1 MNLPLVGVVN
11 VTPVPAGA
19 PSATLL
25 GADNPDEMKPVIDLL
40 TQTRKS
46 LTLRS
51 LFMTGFPYDPEFFA
65 AGLALARQ
73 WSRQG
78 LKVAV
83 VDLDFRNPTLLRPKP
98 DPNEGYVDA
107 LEYGCSFQRI
117 AWELVNDAL
126 WLVGPGSHPPEER
139 RFTEHPDWARVMRI
153 FSGRVDVTLYLAP
166 FLDKKGFSGALSKR
180 MDGVLIATSVRRSSR
195 AALRDA
201 FLELWGSDA
210 PMIGYLGLDVPYVL
224 APRGEVE
231 LSPAEPWSSARFESS
246 KSAWPYPAPPSG
258 GAAAGPQGP
267 PAPTAPASAP
277 KPSGSRRATDP
288 KPEPPPGITRA
299 HVTVPAQRPTQALVE
314 RISDEVRREHV
325 PRSAQPRATPGRSY
339 GILWGALLL
348 ITLAGAGAWFAYQA
362 MRSDAR
368 RAAPRETLPSGTE
381 PMLPENLGAQNPS
394 APGGSEP
401 AQTPS
406 VGIVSGAPLG
416 GGSPSAG
423 TDAAGPGISQET
435 RGAAGQEILPYR
447 VHVASFRS
455 EKTVR
460 ELVRRLRL
468 KGLDAWYAKATD
480 QPDWYRVFVGH
491 YAARQEAAQK
501 AAELLNHG
509 WVDHAMAYPDNA
521 R

>member
-11 VTPVPAGA
+11 VTPIPAAA

-25 GADNPDEMKPVIDLL
+25 AADHPDEMKPVVDLL

-51 LFMTGFPYDPEFFA
+51 LFVTGFPYDPEFFA
-65 AGLALARQ
+65 AGVALARE

-78 LKVAV
+78 LKIAL
-83 VDLDFRNPTLLRPKP
+83 VDLDFRNPTILRPKP

-107 LEYGCSFQRI
+107 LEYGSSFQRI

-126 WLVGPGSHPPEER
+126 WLVGPGSHPPDER
-139 RFTEHPDWARVMRI
+139 RFAEHPDWPRVMRI
-153 FSGRVDVTLYLAP
+153 FSSRVDVVLYLAP
-166 FLDKKGFSGALSKR
+166 FLDRKGFSGALSKR

-231 LSPAEPWSSARFESS
+231 LSPADAWSSATPGSASS
-246 KSAWPYPAPPSG
+246 WPAPAPPSMPPPAASHEGWEAPRTGPG
-258 GAAAGPQGP
+258 GA
-267 PAPTAPASAP
+267 
-277 KPSGSRRATDP
+277 SRPGGRRITDP
-288 KPEPPPGITRA
+288 KLEPPPGMTRA
-299 HVTVPAQRPTQALVE
+299 DSTAPSQRPPQALVE
-314 RISDEVRREHV
+314 RLSVEVRRGYV
-325 PRSAQPRATPGRSY
+325 PRSAQPRSAQGGSY
-339 GILWGALLL
+339 GLLWVALLL
-348 ITLAGAGAWFAYQA
+348 ISLAGAGAWFAY
-362 MRSDAR
+362 
-368 RAAPRETLPSGTE
+368 RAAHRDAHRAAAPETLPAGTE
-381 PMLPENLGAQNPS
+381 RVLPAGLGAQNQG
-394 APGGSEP
+394 APGASEP
-401 AQTPS
+401 SQAPPGDEAS
-406 VGIVSGAPLG
+406 GSGSAGRSAAAREAAPASGA
-416 GGSPSAG
+416 
-423 TDAAGPGISQET
+423 DVGPEV
-435 RGAAGQEILPYR
+435 LPYR

-460 ELVRRLRL
+460 DLVKRLRE

-491 YAARQEAAQK
+491 YATRQEAAQK
-501 AAELLNHG
+501 AAWLLNHG
-509 WVDHAMAYPDNA
+509 WVDHAMAYPDNP